1 LAPVAQTLAVKKE
14 HMQEELKRSEPLAL
28 ERAQQRL
35 EEIRAR
41 GVGLVDRLAILN
53 SRIRNSQQEIGGGKS
68 LAGDRS
74 AFGDIA
80 ASKIQAEALESALR
94 LLAVDRKVAEIEVE
108 RAKAQR
114 SNQS

>member
-35 EEIRAR
+35 EEIRVR
-41 GVGLVDRLAILN
+41 GVRLVDRLAMLN
-53 SRIRNSQQEIGGGKS
+53 SRIRNSPQESGGKS

-80 ASKIQAEALESALR
+80 DSQIQAEALESALR